1 MRLPKLSP
9 PVIKTNKLN
18 LINLSGVVVFGVSW
32 CGFQIPDF
40 FEKSGI

>member
-1 MRLPKLSP
+1 MVFGHRKWLDKKP
-9 PVIKTNKLN
+9 NKLN
-18 LINLSGVVVFGVSW
+18 LINLSVVVAFGVSW